1 MDVTFW
7 GVRGS
12 LPCSSPDH
20 VRYGGNTS
28 CVSVRCG
35 SLNLVFDAGTGIR
48 QYGQWLCKQENHQ
61 VALLLS
67 HTHWDHINGFP
78 FFSPAYDTRFN
89 IAIYAGHLKSQGMS
103 VKQVLESQMTAPT
116 FPISMNTMTSNLS
129 FTDFIAG
136 ETINIA
142 PRVEVKTVNLNHPN
156 QATGYRLNY
165 QGSSVCYV
173 TDTEHHPRT
182 INENIL
188 NLIAGADLVIYDCT
202 YTDQEFPARVS
213 WGHSTWQ
220 EGVRLCQAAQAKRLA
235 IFHHDPDH
243 DDGFMDEVSRSAEQM
258 WPGAFVA
265 KEGMT
270 LSFSK
275 A

>member
-28 CVSVRCG
+28 CVSLRCG
-35 SLNLVFDAGTGIR
+35 SIDLVFDAGTGIR
-48 QYGQWLCKQENHQ
+48 QYGQWLSKHGTHQ
-61 VALLLS
+61 IALLLS

-78 FFSPAYDTRFN
+78 FFSPAYDPRFN
-89 IAIYAGHLKSQGMS
+89 IAIYAGHLKTQGMS

-116 FPISMNTMTSNLS
+116 FPITMDTMSSTLS

-136 ETINIA
+136 ETINLA
-142 PRVEVKTVNLNHPN
+142 PHVEIKTANLNHPN
-156 QATGYRLNY
+156 HATGYRVTY
-165 QGSSVCYV
+165 QGYSVCYV
-173 TDTEHHPRT
+173 TDTEHQLGS

-202 YTDQEFPARVS
+202 YTDEEFLSRVS

-220 EGVRLCQAAQAKRLA
+220 EGVRLCRAAQSKRLA

-243 DDGFMDEVSRSAEQM
+243 DDVFMDQVARSAERM
-258 WPGAFVA
+258 WSGSFVA
-265 KEGMT
+265 REGMT
-270 LSFSK
+270 LSFPN